1 MNLLRL
7 IAFPDDDV
15 AFQAA
20 LDNDIILSSISLA
33 DIESIIMP
41 KVREISAKKGSS
53 FLEAARECVLT
64 KKLPNFHEKVITE
77 FLRKFE
83 VWNSDQQK
91 HFRKGENAEKSVS
104 DILKSAF
111 SLRWNRIHIAVARL
125 SNSAAGYDSLH
136 QFISAI
142 RLEGDFVEVSAGS
155 RSDTFP
161 TNKNKSNNNNNHNN
175 NNDNNNNDNI
185 NNDDDDDNIMSS
197 SSSNNNNYN
206 HQDYYNDIYQ
216 KSGFTTSTSTSQSRS
231 SSGPSSSDSLNN
243 EMINQ
248 NSNDNDSKNGNRNPK
263 LTIWIMAMHA
273 AKGLE
278 FDEVILPFWSK
289 GTMMDKELPSE
300 RKIAFMSLT
309 RAKERVMISYSKSK
323 KLNNIQRVS
332 TGPSLFVE
340 SLLQIPGLKMT
351 HEDVSGVT
359 PSGSLLRQTSLS
371 NTDYKYN
378 DHHSN
383 DINHH
388 SYSNSNDINNNSGNS
403 NNNHKNNNRNNGY
416 KAVANNNY
424 DSLSDLQ
431 NKYSNMETNSYIGKY
446 SQSSSTPPNVQILGT
461 AGALLKSRTS
471 SLSSSSSSVDRMSSS
486 LNSDMGDT
494 SIASSFGKT
503 VTSKKDSTN
512 VQTGES
518 ISESGSGSGSMGHP
532 YLIGELK
539 DIVLKTRSIKLGNIN
554 MKMNSDSDIS
564 SSNFQLNTN
573 VGNMLS
579 TTDTLNKIITEKVI
593 SNSVK
598 KLKKESVS
606 KDEILKQFPSVSTI
620 TAQEIKKL
628 LIDKNNTILKSDLVI
643 LFREILKVRFGIL
656 KGSIPVS
663 DKDNEK
669 SKKEKEQMTR
679 SISTC
684 TSAQLGEYIIKLI
697 IKKNSL

>member
-20 LDNDIILSSISLA
+20 LDNDIILSSISLL
-33 DIESIIMP
+33 DIENIIMP

-64 KKLPNFHEKVITE
+64 KKLPNVHEKVITE

-91 HFRKGENAEKSVS
+91 YFRKGENAEKSVS

-111 SLRWNRIHIAVARL
+111 SLRWNRIHIAAARL

-142 RLEGDFVEVSAGS
+142 RLEGDFVEESAGS
-155 RSDTFP
+155 RFDSSSI
-161 TNKNKSNNNNNHNN
+161 NNSNNSDDNSNDYNDHNHDDHNNNH
-175 NNDNNNNDNI
+175 DNYIYRNTGFTASTSTSTPQ
-185 NNDDDDDNIMSS
+185 SS
-197 SSSNNNNYN
+197 SSS
-206 HQDYYNDIYQ
+206 
-216 KSGFTTSTSTSQSRS
+216 GSRS
-231 SSGPSSSDSLNN
+231 SDILRN
-243 EMINQ
+243 ENK
-248 NSNDNDSKNGNRNPK
+248 NGNGNGNDYGNKNGNRNPK

-323 KLNNIQRVS
+323 KLNNIQRVN

-340 SLLQIPGLKMT
+340 SLLQIPGLRMT

-359 PSGSLLRQTSLS
+359 QSGGLIRQTPLS

-383 DINHH
+383 NINHN
-388 SYSNSNDINNNSGNS
+388 SYSDNNDISNSSGNNDNNSRNE
-403 NNNHKNNNRNNGY
+403 NRNKGY
-416 KAVANNNY
+416 KAVTNNNY
-424 DSLSDLQ
+424 ESLTDLQ

-446 SQSSSTPPNVQILGT
+446 SQSSSAPPNVHILGT
-461 AGALLKSRTS
+461 AGALLKSRTT
-471 SLSSSSSSVDRMSSS
+471 SLSTSSSPLNRISSS
-486 LNSDMGDT
+486 LNSDM
-494 SIASSFGKT
+494 SSSAISSPFGKT
-503 VTSKKDSTN
+503 VVSQKDGTN
-512 VQTGES
+512 VQTSES
-518 ISESGSGSGSMGHP
+518 ISGSGTGTVGHP

-539 DIVLKTRSIKLGNIN
+539 DIVLKTRSIKSGNLNLNI
-554 MKMNSDSDIS
+554 KSDSDS
-564 SSNFQLNTN
+564 NSLNFQHNSN
-573 VGNMLS
+573 VGNIIS

-593 SNSVK
+593 SNSSK

-606 KDEILKQFPSVSTI
+606 KDEILKQFPSISTI
-620 TAQEIKKL
+620 RPQEIKKL

-643 LFREILKVRFGIL
+643 YFKEILKVRFGIL
-656 KGSIPVS
+656 KGSIPVT
-663 DKDNEK
+663 DKDGETN
-669 SKKEKEQMTR
+669 KKEKEQMTR

-684 TSAQLGEYIIKLI
+684 TSAQLGEYLMKLI